1 MNAKKIFAML
11 LAVVFCLSLAACN
24 QQPSEK
30 KVYKVGICQLV
41 KHEALDEATRGFRQ
55 ALVDKFGEDGVVI
68 DEQNAAGANDT
79 CTTIVNNFVSQKVDL
94 IMANATGAL
103 QAAYNATTEIPV
115 LGTSITEYSVAL
127 ELENFNGTV
136 GGNISGTSDLAPLDE
151 QAQMILDFFPS
162 VKKVGLL
169 YCSGEPNS
177 QYQID
182 VVKAF
187 LEGKGVTCTEYK
199 FADSNDVAMIAEKA
213 AADSEVLYVPTD
225 NTAASCAE
233 TINNVV
239 LPTKTPIIAGEEG
252 IAKGCGIVTLSISYK
267 TGEMAAQILTGEAD
281 ISEMPI
287 AYDPN
292 PVKKYN
298 KALCEE
304 LQINVPSDY
313 VAIGE

>member
-169 YCSGEPNS
+169 YCSGEANS

-213 AADSEVLYVPTD
+213 AADSEVL
-225 NTAASCAE
+225 
-233 TINNVV
+233 
-239 LPTKTPIIAGEEG
+239 
-252 IAKGCGIVTLSISYK
+252 
-267 TGEMAAQILTGEAD
+267 
-281 ISEMPI
+281 
-287 AYDPN
+287 
-292 PVKKYN
+292 
-298 KALCEE
+298 
-304 LQINVPSDY
+304 
-313 VAIGE
+313 